1 MNIRLN
7 VAAVIVRDD
16 KILLVEFDDV
26 SGLHY
31 NLPGGGVEVGES
43 VYEALRREVR
53 EECFAEVE
61 SIGAMLTA
69 WEYIGAK
76 ENYKY
81 GDSHKVTLVFPCTLQ
96 AGSDPH
102 FPPNPDAHQTGIRW
116 VALDELHNVSL
127 VPDIAD
133 RLVPLIRSSG
143 TSLVYVLSGL

>member
-16 KILLVEFDDV
+16 KILLVEFDDA

-69 WEYIGAK
+69 WEYIGVN

-81 GDSHKVTLVFPCTLQ
+81 GDSHKVALVFPCTLTT
-96 AGSDPH
+96 ASEPH

-116 VALDELHNVSL
+116 IALDELETVSL
-127 VPDIAD
+127 IPDIAG
-133 RLVPLIRSSG
+133 RLVPLMKNSD
-143 TSLVYVLSGL
+143 TSPVHVLSRL

>member
-16 KILLVEFDDV
+16 KLLLVEFNDA

-43 VYEALRREVR
+43 VYEALRRDVR

-61 SIGAMLTA
+61 RIGAMLTA
-69 WEYIGAK
+69 WEYIGSK
-76 ENYKY
+76 EDYKY
-81 GDSHKVTLVFPCTLQ
+81 GDSHKVALVFPCTLQ
-96 AGSDPH
+96 AGSEPH
-102 FPPNPDAHQTGIRW
+102 FPQNPDAHQTDVRW
-116 VALDELHNVSL
+116 VALDELHTVNL

-133 RLVPLIRSSG
+133 RLVPLIRSGG
-143 TSLVYVLSGL
+143 TSPVHILSGL